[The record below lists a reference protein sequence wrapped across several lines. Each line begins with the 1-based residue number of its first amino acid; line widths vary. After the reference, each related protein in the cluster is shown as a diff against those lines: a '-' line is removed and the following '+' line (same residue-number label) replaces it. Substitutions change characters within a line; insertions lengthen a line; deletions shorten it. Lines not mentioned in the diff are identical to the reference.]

1 MKHWMQPANPK
12 IFKITELFQKRDVVD
27 WRQFRNY
34 EIGDIVYL
42 YIARPISQVVFKAE
56 VIDINV
62 KAENT
67 IADKEFWVNPKDFDT
82 SINLNR
88 FYRMKLLAKNTTELL
103 KLNDLCENGLKA
115 APQGS
120 LIIKEPLLSYIQGVF

>member
-1 MKHWMQPANPK
+1 MKYWMQPANPK

-56 VIDINV
+56 VIGIGIIF
-62 KAENT
+62 A
-67 IADKEFWVNPKDFDT
+67 IA
-82 SINLNR
+82 
-88 FYRMKLLAKNTTELL
+88 MLAVFLHATK
-103 KLNDLCENGLKA
+103 KA
-115 APQGS
+115 AQ
-120 LIIKEPLLSYIQGVF
+120 KA